1 MPVFVDSSPDKPTA
15 TDGVTAERTGGLR
28 ALQFNGG
35 VTADDLRD
43 AVKDLELNHDLDL
56 LDIVVAQGRMEAR
69 RDLTLPANALVD
81 RASVVVTARS
91 SALTAA
97 RAVAQLRLGPPPPG
111 YEDLADG
118 ALIVD
123 LGVPRTVTAIAVPES
138 FGIHQVRTW
147 TGTGFGP
154 LPAFPSPLPDP
165 LEESD
170 YGSTIVLPA
179 EVRTERL
186 EITYSGGDDGQNL
199 MDRAVLALPDAPANL
214 QLAIEGSGIVWREQ
228 GIVTP
233 GPDEEIT
240 TTGWN
245 SEGKRRVDLTAALGA
260 RLGNPRSAD
269 PVTLVLVLTSSSPG
283 ALAISALESETR
295 RIRRCTLAGQSG
307 EVVSFSNAGR
317 VVQALTGPDLPTDA
331 TVSEI
336 RFTASASPRPPRTLP
351 PVGPEA
357 SDKVALTLDPD
368 HAVLVRLPVTSGLE
382 HFEALSVAATG
393 GPEGAE
399 IRALLWDSRVDA
411 EERVSESMISVPT
424 APLEAPATDPASL
437 EAGAQAWAWLSLTFP
452 EPVPLPPD
460 RPLWAAILCSRGAA
474 TLAMTDTTAATE
486 AGRVRVGPATGP
498 FQALPALFDREGY
511 AGLRAR
517 IRMIG
522 TAPAE
527 APLDP
532 LAIGWPAAA
541 TVLPTKKGTR
551 VILSGAAVAGGPA
564 LDLVALTPMTLTLT
578 DIDVVSDS

>member
-1 MPVFVDSSPDKPTA
+1 MPVYVESSPANTA
-15 TDGVTAERTGGLR
+15 PAGGFTAERTGGFGPAQLS
-28 ALQFNGG
+28 GG
-35 VTADDLRD
+35 VTAEHLRD
-43 AVKDLELNHDLDL
+43 AVKDLELNLELDL

-69 RDLTLPANALVD
+69 REITLPANTLVD

-111 YEDLADG
+111 YEDIADG
-118 ALIVD
+118 TLIID
-123 LGVPRTVTAIAVPES
+123 LGVPRTVTAVAVPES

-147 TGTGFGP
+147 TGTSFGP

-186 EITYSGGDDGQNL
+186 EITYSGGDDGQDL

-233 GPDEEIT
+233 GADEEIT
-240 TTGWN
+240 STGWN

-260 RLGNPRSAD
+260 RLGNPASAD
-269 PVTLVLVLTSSSPG
+269 PITLTLVLTSTSPG
-283 ALAISALESETR
+283 VLLLSELESETR
-295 RIRRCTLAGQSG
+295 RIRRATLAGQPG
-307 EVVSFSNAGR
+307 EVVSFEGAGR
-317 VVQALTGPDLPTDA
+317 KVQALTVPGLPTEA
-331 TVSEI
+331 TISEI
-336 RFTASASPRPPRTLP
+336 RFTASASPKPPRTLP

-357 SDKVALTLDPD
+357 SDKVTLTLDPD
-368 HAVLVRLPVTSGLE
+368 HAVLMRLPVTSGLE
-382 HFEALSVAATG
+382 HLEALSVAATG

-399 IRALLWDSRVDA
+399 IRALLWDSRVD
-411 EERVSESMISVPT
+411 ETEPVSDSLISVPT
-424 APLEAPATDPASL
+424 APFEAPATDPATL
-437 EAGAQAWAWLSLTFP
+437 EAGGQAWLSLTFP
-452 EPVPLPPD
+452 EPVALPRD
-460 RPLWAAILCSRGAA
+460 RPLWVAILCSRGAA

-517 IRMIG
+517 IRMTG

-551 VILSGAAVAGGPA
+551 VTLTGTAVAGGQA
-564 LDLVALTPMTLTLT
+564 LDLVALTAMTLTLT
-578 DIDVVSDS
+578 DIDVVSNL

>member
-1 MPVFVDSSPDKPTA
+1 MPVFVDSSPDNPTA

-43 AVKDLELNHDLDL
+43 AVLGLGEGLDDDL
-56 LDIVVAQGRMEAR
+56 LQVLLARGRLETR
-69 RDLTLPANALVD
+69 RDITLPANALVD
-81 RASVVVTARS
+81 DASVVLSAS
-91 SALTAA
+91 PSALTAA

-154 LPAFPSPLPDP
+154 LPAFPSPVPDP

-186 EITYSGGDDGQNL
+186 EITYSGGDDGQDL

-317 VVQALTGPDLPTDA
+317 VVQVLTGPDLPTDA

-336 RFTASASPRPPRTLP
+336 RFTASASPKPPRTLP

-382 HFEALSVAATG
+382 HLEALSVAATG

-411 EERVSESMISVPT
+411 EERVSESLISVPT

-437 EAGAQAWAWLSLTFP
+437 EAGAQAWLSLTFP
-452 EPVPLPPD
+452 EPVALPRD

-474 TLAMTDTTAATE
+474 TLAMTEATAATE
-486 AGRVRVGPATGP
+486 AGQVRVGPATGP

-517 IRMIG
+517 IRMTG

-551 VILSGAAVAGGPA
+551 VTLSGAAVAGGPG

-578 DIDVVSDS
+578 DIDVVSDL